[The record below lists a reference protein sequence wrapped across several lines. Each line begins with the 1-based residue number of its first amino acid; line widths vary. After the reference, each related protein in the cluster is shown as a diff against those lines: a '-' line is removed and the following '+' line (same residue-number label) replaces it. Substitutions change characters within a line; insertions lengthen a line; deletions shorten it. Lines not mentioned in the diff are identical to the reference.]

1 MNPTT
6 IAAQVVGVRA
16 LTPRVREYLL
26 AAEPGQVLPRY
37 DPGAHIALH
46 LASPELGA
54 FVRHYSL
61 VGSAAQDAGR
71 YRIAVQREDRA
82 QGSDFIHRTFTEG
95 TRLQISAPRNNFLL
109 GRNDARS
116 LLIAGGIG
124 ITPIHAMLTS
134 LVRRNKDFAF
144 VYSGRTADQL
154 AYRAE
159 AMQLAGAR
167 GRLHLS
173 GADGANL
180 LDLRAL
186 LAAQSPETTVYV
198 CGPTGMVE
206 ATHAAAVALGW
217 QPGRVRSEFFGVAS
231 SQHDVAFDVHLAQS
245 GRSIR
250 VGRNS
255 SILEALTAAGVELL
269 HDCRRGECGLCPLN
283 VLAADGP
290 IEHRDRYLSAE
301 ERAAGNTL
309 CVCVS
314 RIQGQS
320 LTLDA

>member
-1 MNPTT
+1 LNPTT
-6 IAAQVVGVRA
+6 IAAQVAGVRE
-16 LTPRVREYLL
+16 LTPRVREYQLV
-26 AAEPGQVLPRY
+26 AAPGQALARY

-46 LASPELGA
+46 LTSPELGA

-61 VGSAAQDAGR
+61 VGGPADGVAC

-82 QGSDFIHRTFTEG
+82 QGSDFIHRTFAQG

-124 ITPIHAMLTS
+124 ITPIYAMLAS
-134 LVRRNKDFAF
+134 VVRRNKDFAF
-144 VYSGRTADQL
+144 VYSGRTAEQL
-154 AYRAE
+154 AYRDE

-173 GADGANL
+173 GEDGANL

-186 LAAQSPETTVYV
+186 LAAQGPDTTAYV
-198 CGPTGMVE
+198 CGPAGMVQ
-206 ATHAAAVALGW
+206 ATHQAAATLGW
-217 QPGRVRSEFFGVAS
+217 EPGRVRSEFFGVAGS
-231 SQHDVAFDVHLAQS
+231 PHDVAFEVHLAKS
-245 GRSIR
+245 GRCIS

-269 HDCRRGECGLCPLN
+269 YDCRRGECGLCPLT

-309 CVCVS
+309 CLCVS